1 MLGSKNWTFLYPK
14 VIIPNQYYWNM
25 LKIKKFWNNH
35 TTFVISKKRKKNSYS
50 PKICSPRLT
59 PSHIFDKENGR
70 RPQSS
75 SRDNLKD
82 IKTTIHGTLNFIP
95 HEPRKRLHCKTR
107 KIFVTFEQGQHRIH
121 GIEVITI
128 ALRHRI
134 RRNTKL
140 SGLTFYLYVALRPR
154 CFDSD
159 GKKR

>member
-121 GIEVITI
+121 GIKVTTI

-154 CFDSD
+154 CFD